1 MGLRVLHILKPF
13 MAALPEIESPLRKV
27 PFNERLLYT
36 VVTLFAFLVMSQ
48 VPLYGI
54 ISSES
59 SDPLYWM
66 RVVLASNRGTLM
78 ELGVLPILSSGM
90 IMQLL
95 ASANVIRVDYSLKED
110 RALFC
115 GAQKLFAISI
125 ASVQAVLLVF
135 TGLYGNPQEIGLTRC
150 GLLVLQIIFSSTVTL
165 LLDELLQKGYGL
177 GSGINIFVAANVCQ
191 SIFWKCFSFAKIATF
206 RGHEYEGAVIS
217 LFHLIMSRS
226 DKARALKDAF
236 YRTDLTNAMSVIGTL
251 VTFGVV
257 LYLQGFRVEL
267 PVKSNRLR
275 GQRGTYPIKLF
286 YTSSMPIMLQSALF
300 ANIFLVSQALYSY
313 FGNNILIR
321 ILGVWEPIADTNQLT
336 ATSGVVYYLSAPHSL
351 SEAIFDPIH
360 TVLYIAI
367 TVVTC
372 AYLSKAWVDISG
384 SSPRDVSKVLKDQQL
399 TIAGFRDVS
408 MTKEL
413 KRVIPQAAALGGVCL
428 ALVSVFADILGA
440 IGSGAGILM
449 TVMIVFQ
456 YFEMFVKEQME
467 GNLSMEAMTQ

>member
-1 MGLRVLHILKPF
+1 MGLRALHMLKPF
-13 MAALPEIESPLRKV
+13 MAVLPEIESPLRKV
-27 PFNERLLYT
+27 PFNERILYT
-36 VVTLFAFLVMSQ
+36 AVTLFAFLVMSQ

-90 IMQLL
+90 IMQLM

-115 GAQKLFAISI
+115 GAQKLFAVLI
-125 ASVQAVLLVF
+125 ATVQAVLLVF
-135 TGLYGNPQEIGLTRC
+135 TGLYGNAAELGSVRC
-150 GLLVLQIIFSSTVTL
+150 AILVAQLIFSSTVTL

-191 SIFWKCFSFAKIATF
+191 NIFWKSLAFTKVATF
-206 RGHEYEGAVIS
+206 RGTEYEGAVIS
-217 LFHLIMSRS
+217 LFHLIMSRT

-236 YRTDLTNAMSVIGTL
+236 YRTDLTNVMSVLATL
-251 VTFGVV
+251 LTFGLVI
-257 LYLQGFRVEL
+257 YLQGFRVEL

-275 GQRGTYPIKLF
+275 GQRGSYPIKLF
-286 YTSSMPIMLQSALF
+286 YTSSMSVMLQSALF
-300 ANIFLVSQALYSY
+300 ANIFLVSQALYTY

-321 ILGVWEPIADTNQLT
+321 ILGVWEPMAESNQLT
-336 ATSGVVYYLSAPHSL
+336 ATGGVVYYLTAPHSIL
-351 SEAIFDPIH
+351 EAIFDPIH
-360 TVLYIAI
+360 TVLYVTI
-367 TVVTC
+367 TLVTC

-384 SSPRDVSKVLKDQQL
+384 SSPRDVAKILKDQQL

-408 MTKEL
+408 MFKEL
-413 KRVIPQAAALGGVCL
+413 KRVIPQAAILGGVCL
-428 ALVSVFADILGA
+428 GLVSVFADIIGA